1 MIIIILN
8 EFTRL
13 KIRMNYGK
21 AVVDKN
27 FCGIPVM
34 KEDISLDGNDFYC
47 NMNKNTNYVN
57 REKKK
62 NQTRAAE

>member
-1 MIIIILN
+1 
-8 EFTRL
+8 
-13 KIRMNYGK
+13 MNYGK

-34 KEDISLDGNDFYC
+34 KEDISLDGKDFYC

-57 REKKK
+57 RDYEVCFNFNIEKILVLI
-62 NQTRAAE
+62 RIS